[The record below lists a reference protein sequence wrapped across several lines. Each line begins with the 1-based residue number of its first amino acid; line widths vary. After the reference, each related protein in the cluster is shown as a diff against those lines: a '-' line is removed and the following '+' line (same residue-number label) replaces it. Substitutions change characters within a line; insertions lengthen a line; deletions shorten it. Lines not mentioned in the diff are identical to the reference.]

1 MFYYH
6 LAFSDLVLAAV
17 PLLGYSRAPYSTPEP
32 RTTAPSAAD
41 STPYSWPKPGAPA
54 LYALSDTWRRVS
66 RLPNVANRDG
76 KLSRARVAQHGS
88 GKPCRAYPDSSARG
102 VAFRRRTFRVH
113 QEAYARRF
121 TLAPDP
127 ESSTAASLAQN
138 EPPKPQATEPA
149 KICSSPNGMVHVA
162 GAKRKINRI

>member
-17 PLLGYSRAPYSTPEP
+17 SLLGIRALYSSKDPRAS
-32 RTTAPSAAD
+32 APSAAD
-41 STPYSWPKPGAPA
+41 STPYSRPTPGAPA

-102 VAFRRRTFRVH
+102 IAFRRRTFRVH